1 VARNH
6 HQPFHGYYF
15 AMLTKQGSDA
25 PGGAKDYIATG
36 KMTGLRGGGVSG
48 KVWGLG
54 GDDVADSDS

>member
-1 VARNH
+1 
-6 HQPFHGYYF
+6 
-15 AMLTKQGSDA
+15 MLTKQGSDA